1 VICGE
6 NSELTITG
14 GKFADNDQV
23 FLFSLWNTMTS
34 VDGIDFTDNN
44 SLVMS
49 VREASAEESVFANCK
64 FSAGSVFKEFN
75 YDFQFK
81 DKETGIRFVDC
92 DFGEAT
98 FNNKNAVTFVGGTV
112 SNGVGSIFGE
122 GSLAM
127 IVAFVALI
135 VSVAAIIVNI
145 SSKKNK
151 VAAPQTAAEDEE

>member
-1 VICGE
+1 
-6 NSELTITG
+6 
-14 GKFADNDQV
+14 
-23 FLFSLWNTMTS
+23 MTN
-34 VDGIDFTDNN
+34 VDGVDFTGNN
-44 SLVMS
+44 SLVMN

-64 FSAGSVFKEFN
+64 FSAGSAYNEFKNDLQFN
-75 YDFQFK
+75 D
-81 DKETGIRFVDC
+81 EAARITFVDC